1 MSVDTELANS
11 LLNKKYDNDASVGNI
26 QFNPNQIST
35 DYPKFTL
42 PNPNKPVRPNV
53 PFPPQN
59 TSPQIAS
66 NKEVDWKFLAQE
78 RLQII
83 TEFQDAKNAWWEA
96 WKLEKERADRLEAK
110 LFSYMSGFVE
120 GVQEIKEEQEI
131 QKLQQEVKHTISSP
145 AQINRK
151 RANWPSVKAQLEK
164 KFSLSESA
172 QNTQET
178 EDKGE

>member
-11 LLNKKYDNDASVGNI
+11 LLNKKYDSEGREIKTSISLSPEDMR
-26 QFNPNQIST
+26 NPARLN
-35 DYPKFTL
+35 
-42 PNPNKPVRPNV
+42 R
-53 PFPPQN
+53 QN
-59 TSPQIAS
+59 TA
-66 NKEVDWKFLAQE
+66 EVDWKFLAQE

-120 GVQEIKEEQEI
+120 GVQEISGAVAP
-131 QKLQQEVKHTISSP
+131 EVKHSISSP
-145 AQINRK
+145 AQVNRK

-164 KFSLSESA
+164 KFSLPESA

>member
-11 LLNKKYDNDASVGNI
+11 LLNKKYDSEGREIKTSISLPFSPENMR
-26 QFNPNQIST
+26 NPARLS
-35 DYPKFTL
+35 
-42 PNPNKPVRPNV
+42 R
-53 PFPPQN
+53 QN
-59 TSPQIAS
+59 TA
-66 NKEVDWKFLAQE
+66 EVDWKFLAQE

-120 GVQEIKEEQEI
+120 EVQEIKEEQEI
-131 QKLQQEVKHTISSP
+131 QKLQQEIKHSISSP
-145 AQINRK
+145 AQVNRK

-164 KFSLSESA
+164 KFSLSED
-172 QNTQET
+172 TKETKET

>member
-11 LLNKKYDNDASVGNI
+11 LLNKKYENESAGNI
-26 QFNPNQIST
+26 KDFNSDKIRTNI
-35 DYPKFTL
+35 YPKPT
-42 PNPNKPVRPNV
+42 PNV
-53 PFPPQN
+53 TFPPLS
-59 TSPQIAS
+59 TPTS

-120 GVQEIKEEQEI
+120 GVQEISGAI
-131 QKLQQEVKHTISSP
+131 VPEVKHSISSP
-145 AQINRK
+145 AQVNRK

-164 KFSLSESA
+164 KFSLSESTKEST
-172 QNTQET
+172 QENTQEA